1 MVPTL
6 GMAAVIAGGLLMLAT
21 KSSAGSRAAISR
33 KRQTPPTP
41 LERRRA
47 LVQPADAKGRKQ
59 HPTASRLRH
68 DIDRGRG
75 RDKVDAIDPAAA
87 PLGTD
92 EEAAGT
98 PVPPEAVAM
107 AYAQE
112 IGSSPASKD
121 GGDHAVLIYVSVV
134 GAIAG
139 AVGFSVWLT
148 GPL

>member
-1 MVPTL
+1 VE
-6 GMAAVIAGGLLMLAT
+6 
-21 KSSAGSRAAISR
+21 S
-33 KRQTPPTP
+33 
-41 LERRRA
+41 
-47 LVQPADAKGRKQ
+47 DAKGGKQ

-75 RDKVDAIDPAAA
+75 GDKVDAIDPAAA

-98 PVPPEAVAM
+98 PVPPEAVAK

-112 IGSSPASKD
+112 IASTPASKD
-121 GGDHAVLIYVSVV
+121 GGDHAVLIYVSIIV
-134 GAIAG
+134 AIAG
-139 AVGFSVWLT
+139 GIGIAVWLA